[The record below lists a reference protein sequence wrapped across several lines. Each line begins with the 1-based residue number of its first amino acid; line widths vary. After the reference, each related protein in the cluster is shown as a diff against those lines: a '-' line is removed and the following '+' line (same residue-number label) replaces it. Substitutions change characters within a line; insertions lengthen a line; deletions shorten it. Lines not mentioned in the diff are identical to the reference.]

1 MEQSQTPTKR
11 YFVTSE
17 TGNKF
22 PPEFINSRNRK
33 YIVVR
38 NCKVLFEKAIV
49 DKYIVVRN
57 CKVLFEKAIVDDVE
71 LHADFVKVDH
81 HKNHF
86 VNFVNDLKFDPC
98 KYEYFGQYPYFTI
111 WFTDMKGNLIEPEA
125 FTLRLLLIY

>member
-1 MEQSQTPTKR
+1 MEQTQTPTKR

-22 PPEFINSRNRK
+22 PPEFINSRNR
-33 YIVVR
+33 
-38 NCKVLFEKAIV
+38 
-49 DKYIVVRN
+49 KYIVVRN

-111 WFTDMKGNLIEPEA
+111 WFTDMKGLNQKLSPFDYFS
-125 FTLRLLLIY
+125 FTKKL

>member
-1 MEQSQTPTKR
+1 MEQTQTPTKR

-49 DKYIVVRN
+49 D
-57 CKVLFEKAIVDDVE
+57 DVE
-71 LHADFVKVDH
+71 LHADFVKVYSSS
-81 HKNHF
+81 NSSSNT
-86 VNFVNDLKFDPC
+86 VEEVLKTSTSIL
-98 KYEYFGQYPYFTI
+98 QS
-111 WFTDMKGNLIEPEA
+111 
-125 FTLRLLLIY
+125 